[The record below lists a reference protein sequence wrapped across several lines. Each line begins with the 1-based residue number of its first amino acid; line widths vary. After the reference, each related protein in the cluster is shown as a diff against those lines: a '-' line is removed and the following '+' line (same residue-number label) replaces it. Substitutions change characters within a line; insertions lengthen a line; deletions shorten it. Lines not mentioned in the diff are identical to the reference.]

1 MAFVAVLPA
10 AGTVLGG
17 LGAAASAIPI
27 IGPTLGAIG
36 GGLGGAAGALSS
48 IPTAGLASGLGG
60 ALSSLGSGVLGAGAG
75 LYTGADK
82 LLGGFLPNLGG
93 GIGISP
99 SAGFLGQ
106 KGLGIIGGPGQMFGP
121 VAPTGTTTG
130 IGYDGLEASFAPA
143 ANPALPSGG
152 MGLGSE
158 SLMPKS
164 GGLFGGIKDSMA
176 EMKGAY
182 EASGLKDIVGAGKFV
197 KGLYDAYQYGDV
209 GPNPYARTPAGA
221 AQRPADA
228 PGVVPIQ
235 GRGTGAATG
244 VGLVPGRSP
253 NPFRAS
259 SNLMQNLPG
268 GSAQLLPASPDVQR
282 RLGKLDEPFIG
293 SDIADLLEKGAE
305 AQKEEEAYKAGYTG
319 ALQDSLGRNAMSIS
333 GSF

>member
-10 AGTVLGG
+10 AGTVLTG
-17 LGAAASAIPI
+17 LGAAASATPI
-27 IGPTLGAIG
+27 IGPTLGALG
-36 GGLGGAAGALSS
+36 GGLGGAATALGAGNL
-48 IPTAGLASGLGG
+48 TG

-93 GIGISP
+93 GIGITP
-99 SAGFLGQ
+99 QAGFLGQ
-106 KGLGIIGGPGQMFGP
+106 GGLGVIGGPGQMFGP
-121 VAPTGTTTG
+121 QAPAGTTTG
-130 IGYDGLEASFAPA
+130 IGYDGLQSSFAPG
-143 ANPALPSGG
+143 ANPNLPSGG
-152 MGLGSE
+152 MGLGSD

-164 GGLFGGIKDSMA
+164 GGMFGGIKDSIG
-176 EMKGAY
+176 ELKGAY
-182 EASGLKDIVGAGKFV
+182 ESSGLKDVVGAGKFV

-209 GPNPYARTPAGA
+209 GPNPYANTHAGA

-235 GRGTGAATG
+235 GRGTGAARG
-244 VGLVPGRSP
+244 VGLAPGRSP

-268 GSAQLLPASPDVQR
+268 GSAQLLPGSATPDVQR
-282 RLGKLDEPFIG
+282 RLDKLDEPFVV
-293 SDIADLLEKGAE
+293 SDMADLIKKGAE
-305 AQKEEEAYKAGYTG
+305 AQKEEEAYQAGYAG

>member
-27 IGPTLGAIG
+27 IGPTLGALG

-60 ALSSLGSGVLGAGAG
+60 ALSSLGSGVLGGLGG

-93 GIGISP
+93 GIGITP
-99 SAGFLGQ
+99 QAGFLGQ
-106 KGLGIIGGPGQMFGP
+106 KGLGLIGGPGQFLGGP
-121 VAPTGTTTG
+121 A
-130 IGYDGLEASFAPA
+130 IENMA
-143 ANPALPSGG
+143 GG
-152 MGLGSE
+152 MGIDDYVAKEMALNPTLPTGGTGLGTSD

-164 GGLFGGIKDSMA
+164 GGLFGGIKDTFKD
-176 EMKGAY
+176 MKGAY
-182 EASGLKDIVGAGKFV
+182 EASGLKDVVDAGKFIQ
-197 KGLYDAYQYGDV
+197 GAYDAYQYGDV

-221 AQRPADA
+221 AQRPSDA
-228 PGVVPIQ
+228 PGVIPIPS
-235 GRGTGAATG
+235 RGTGAVTG
-244 VGLVPGRSP
+244 VSLAPGRSP

-268 GSAQLLPASPDVQR
+268 AQTLPASPNVER
-282 RLGKLDEPFIG
+282 RLAKLDEPFMG
-293 SDIADLLEKGAE
+293 SDIADLLQKGAE
-305 AQKEEEAYKAGYTG
+305 AEKEEEAYKAGYAG